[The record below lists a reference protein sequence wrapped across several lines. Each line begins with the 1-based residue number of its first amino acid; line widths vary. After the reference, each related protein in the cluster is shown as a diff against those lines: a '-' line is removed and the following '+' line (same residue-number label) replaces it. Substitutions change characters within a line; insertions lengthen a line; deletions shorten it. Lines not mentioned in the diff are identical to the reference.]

1 VLRIAGDVL
10 EKRVMDQ
17 RFSEQSVKKVQ
28 DEILRAG
35 GNEVLFFGWT
45 DDQQMIIHIEVVAR
59 GDEECVTVPLER
71 TAIPDVII
79 HNHPTG
85 ALTPSNPDMRIAH
98 FSAQRGVGFLIIN
111 NDLSDFYVVVE
122 PVIKKRETKLDHAE
136 LNALIS
142 AGGVFSRTIPGF
154 EERAGQ
160 QRMLESV
167 CETFN
172 ENNIALI
179 EAGTGIGK
187 TLAYLIPSVE
197 WSLKNRE
204 RVVISTNTI
213 NLQEQLLYKDIP
225 DLKDALNEDF
235 SYILMKGR
243 GNYVCLSRVSEVQ
256 QDLFTLLDEEEHDQ
270 FDRIKEWMNTTS
282 DGSLSDLSFMPALS
296 LWEKINSQSETC
308 TGAGC
313 AYFSRCFLNTV
324 KRRAVSANI
333 IITNHHYLL
342 ADASLIG
349 SGNSILPAYE
359 RLVIDEAHNLED
371 SATSFFT
378 RKISLGSVL
387 RLLNSLVVVKKK
399 KRGYLVF
406 LMNKGLGEKTKI
418 SEMINEV
425 SALRTLSFSLF
436 EGIDEFVDSNSTRLH
451 RDALINGNTVMELSD
466 ETRCFP
472 GWETLVVSGLGT
484 FYRGCERLIEHLSDL
499 NSHIEEGVE
508 EQTKKQLDG
517 FISRIHEIS
526 HTIDIFFGDD
536 TGEYIRW
543 IEKRKETAI
552 VVSLVDVGSVL
563 EELIFRRLKSGVFTS
578 ATLTVNN
585 TFDFIQKRLCLHRA
599 VHKQRIRSSFDY
611 EEQMAVLVPSDIPGP
626 EAPGYEKMVVESI
639 AKILEKTN
647 GKAFVL
653 FTSYRMLNTVHEGV
667 KKHLEKRGLVL
678 FKQGSDLR
686 KNLFQNFKMN
696 IHSVLFGTVSFWEGV
711 DAPGETLECVIITK
725 LPFKVPTEPVV
736 RARVERIQKTGGNP
750 FVEYIL
756 PLAVIKMKQGIG
768 RLIRK
773 KTDTGIVV
781 ILDSRVLKRNY
792 GQVFINS
799 LPGGRV
805 LVGELS
811 ELLDQTDRYLSN
823 NSLTNEM
830 K

>member
-1 VLRIAGDVL
+1 MD
-10 EKRVMDQ
+10 EK
-17 RFSEQSVKKVQ
+17 FSEQSEKKLR
-28 DEILRAG
+28 DEISRAG

-45 DDQQMIIHIEVVAR
+45 DEQQKIVRVEVVAR
-59 GDEECVTVPLER
+59 GNDECVTVPLER
-71 TAIPDVII
+71 TAVPDVII
-79 HNHPTG
+79 HNHPSGTL
-85 ALTPSNPDMRIAH
+85 APSNPDMRIAH
-98 FSAQRGVGFLIIN
+98 FSAQRGVGFIIIN
-111 NDLSDFYVVVE
+111 NDLSNSYVVVE
-122 PVIKKRETKLDHAE
+122 PVLKRKKTKLDHAE

-142 AGGVFSRTIPGF
+142 AGGACSRTIPGF
-154 EERAGQ
+154 EEREGQ

-172 ENNIALI
+172 EDTLALI

-197 WSLKNRE
+197 WSLKNRG
-204 RVVISTNTI
+204 RVVVSTNTI
-213 NLQEQLLYKDIP
+213 NLQEQILYKDIP
-225 DLKDALNEDF
+225 DLKGALNKDF

-243 GNYVCLSRVSEVQ
+243 GNYVCLNRVAEVQ
-256 QDLFTLLDEEEHDQ
+256 QDLFTLLDEEEHEQ
-270 FDRIKEWMNTTS
+270 FERITEWVNTTT
-282 DGSLSDLSFMPALS
+282 DGSLSDISFMPTLS

-313 AYFSRCFLNTV
+313 PFFNRCFLNMV
-324 KRRAVSANI
+324 KRRAISANI

-359 RLVIDEAHNLED
+359 RLIVDEAHNLED

-378 RKISLGSVL
+378 RKIALGSVL
-387 RLLNSLVVVKKK
+387 RLLNSLFTVKKNR
-399 KRGYLVF
+399 RGYLVF
-406 LMNKGLGEKTKI
+406 LMNKGLGEKTKLN
-418 SEMINEV
+418 EMINTV
-425 SALRTLSFSLF
+425 SALKALSFSLF
-436 EGIDEFVDSNSTRLH
+436 EGIDEFVDSNSARLRKDAFNNGYTVLELNDGTRSL
-451 RDALINGNTVMELSD
+451 
-466 ETRCFP
+466 P
-472 GWETLVVSGLGT
+472 GWETLVVSGLGA
-484 FYRGCERLIEHLSDL
+484 FYRECILLIEQLSDIG
-499 NSHIEEGVE
+499 SCMEDGVE
-508 EQTKKQLDG
+508 ERTKKQLDG
-517 FISRIHEIS
+517 FISRIHEIA

-552 VVSLVDVGSVL
+552 VVSLVDVGRML
-563 EELIFRRLKSGVFTS
+563 EEHIFKRLKSGVFTS

-585 TFDFIQKRLCLHRA
+585 TFDFIQKRLCLHR
-599 VHKQRIRSSFDY
+599 VVQKERIRSSFDY
-611 EEQMAVLVPSDIPGP
+611 EEQMAVLLPSDIPGP
-626 EAPGYEKMVVESI
+626 EAPGYEEMVIEGITKVV
-639 AKILEKTN
+639 EKTN

-653 FTSYRMLNTVHEGV
+653 FTSYRMLNKVYEGV
-667 KKHLEKRGLVL
+667 KAILEKRGIVL

-686 KNLFQNFKMN
+686 KNLFQNFKTN

-725 LPFKVPTEPVV
+725 LPFKVPTEPIV
-736 RARVERIQKTGGNP
+736 RARVERIQKSGGNP
-750 FVEYIL
+750 FYEYIL
-756 PLAVIKMKQGIG
+756 PLAVIKLKQGIG

-773 KTDTGIVV
+773 KTDTGIAV
-781 ILDSRVLKRNY
+781 ILDSRVIKRNY

-805 LVGELS
+805 FVGELT
-811 ELLDQTDRYLSN
+811 ELLSQTDRYLSN

>member
-1 VLRIAGDVL
+1 M
-10 EKRVMDQ
+10 MDQ
-17 RFSEQSVKKVQ
+17 IFSEQSIKRVQ
-28 DEILRAG
+28 NEIVRAG

-45 DDQQMIIHIEVVAR
+45 DEQQVIVRIEVVAR
-59 GDEECVTVPLER
+59 GNDECVTVPLER
-71 TAIPDVII
+71 SSIPDVII

-85 ALTPSNPDMRIAH
+85 TLAPSTPDMRIAH
-98 FSAQRGVGFLIIN
+98 YSAQRGVGFLIIN
-111 NDLSDFYVVVE
+111 NDISDCYVVVE
-122 PVIKKRETKLDHAE
+122 PVHKKRKTEINHAG

-142 AGGVFSRTIPGF
+142 SGGVFSRTIPGF
-154 EERAGQ
+154 EERKGQ
-160 QRMLESV
+160 QRMLEFV

-172 ENNIALI
+172 EDRIALL

-197 WSLKNRE
+197 WSLKNRA

-213 NLQEQLLYKDIP
+213 NLQEQILFKDIP
-225 DLKDALNEDF
+225 DLRTVWNEDF

-243 GNYVCLSRVSEVQ
+243 GNYVCLSRVSEVA
-256 QDLFTLLDEEEHDQ
+256 QDLFTLIDEEERDQ
-270 FDRIKEWMNTTS
+270 FDRIKEWVNTTS
-282 DGSLSDLSFMPALS
+282 DGSLSDLSFMPKMS

-313 AYFSRCFLNTV
+313 PFFSSCFLNNV

-342 ADASLIG
+342 ADASLVQ
-349 SGNSILPAYE
+349 SGNSILPSYE
-359 RLVIDEAHNLED
+359 RLIIDEAHNLED
-371 SATSFFT
+371 AATSFFT
-378 RKISLGSVL
+378 RKISLGSIL
-387 RLLNSLVVVKKK
+387 RLLKSLFDGKKK
-399 KRGYLVF
+399 KRGYLAY
-406 LMNKGLGEKTKI
+406 LMNKRLEEKTKI
-418 SEMINEV
+418 SEMIDEV
-425 SALRTLSFSLF
+425 SALRTLSFGLF
-436 EGIDEFVDSNSTRLH
+436 EGIDEFVDTNGPLIQREPLNS
-451 RDALINGNTVMELSD
+451 GYTVVELND
-466 ETRCFP
+466 ETRNLP
-472 GWETLVVSGLGT
+472 GWERLVVSRLGN
-484 FYRGCERLIEHLSDL
+484 FYRGCVRLIELLSDF
-499 NSHIEEGVE
+499 NSRIEEGGE
-508 EQTKKQLDG
+508 ERTKKQLDG
-517 FISRIHEIS
+517 YVSRIHEIA

-552 VVSLVDVGSVL
+552 VVSLVDVGSML
-563 EELIFRRLKSGVFTS
+563 EELIFKRLKSGVFTS

-585 TFDFIQKRLCLHRA
+585 TFDFIQKRLCLHPGVQKA
-599 VHKQRIRSSFDY
+599 RIPSSFDY
-611 EEQMAVLVPSDIPGP
+611 DEQMAVLVPSDIPGP
-626 EAPGYEKMVVESI
+626 ETPGFEKHVIESI
-639 AKILEKTN
+639 IKIVEKTQ

-653 FTSYRMLNTVHEGV
+653 FTSYRMLDRMYEGV
-667 KKHLEKRGLVL
+667 KDDLEKRGVVL

-711 DAPGETLECVIITK
+711 DAPGQTLECVIITK

-736 RARVERIQKTGGNP
+736 RARVERIQKEGGNP
-750 FVEYIL
+750 FTEYSL

-781 ILDSRVLKRNY
+781 ILDSRVIRKNY
-792 GQVFINS
+792 GRVFINS

-805 LVGELS
+805 SIGELS
-811 ELLDQTDRYLSN
+811 QLLDQTDRYLSN
-823 NSLTNEM
+823 NNLTNEM